1 MPLLIVLIGVALLI
15 FMIVKLKLNTFV
27 SLVITSFIVALLLG
41 LPLAKIPETIET
53 GIGGQL
59 GHLAIIFGFGSML
72 GKLVSDAGGGYRI
85 ATTLIDK
92 FGRRW
97 IQVAVILASFIIG
110 LALFFEVGLVVVL
123 PIIFII
129 ARELDMPLMYLGI
142 PMAATLN
149 VTHAFLPPHP
159 APTAISGILGA
170 NLGHVLLLGII
181 AAIPTIIIA
190 GPVFN
195 WFLHKVYPKVYR
207 KDIDIS
213 VLGEYK
219 EFNID
224 ETPKFG
230 ISVLTAMMPVILIAV
245 ATICSFIFPKSNSIN
260 EFIQF
265 IGAPDLAMLL
275 SLIFA
280 IFTMGLWRNKGMS
293 EISNS
298 MVTSIKQIP
307 VMLLIIGGGGAFKQ
321 VLVDGGISKYISTL
335 FAQTNISPILAA
347 WLITAIL
354 RVSLGSS
361 TVAAMTAAGLVA
373 PMAHQFGSN
382 SAMAALMVLAV
393 GAGSVFCDH
402 VNDAGFWM
410 IKEYFGLSLKE
421 TLLSWSTLTSV
432 LALAGLAAVYTIS
445 LFV

>member
-1 MPLLIVLIGVALLI
+1 MPLLIVLIGVIILI
-15 FMIVKLKLNTFV
+15 FMIVKLKMNTFV
-27 SLVITSFIVALLLG
+27 GLVITSFIVGLLLG
-41 LPLAKIPETIET
+41 LPLTKIPQTIET

-85 ATTLIDK
+85 ATTLINK

-159 APTAISGILGA
+159 APTAITDILGA
-170 NLGHVLLLGII
+170 NLGHVLLLGIL

-190 GPVFN
+190 GPVYN
-195 WFLHKVYPKVYR
+195 WVLQKVYPRVYR
-207 KDIDIS
+207 KNIDIS

-219 EFNID
+219 EFKLE

-245 ATICSFIFPKSNSIN
+245 ATICSFIFPKNNPVN

-280 IFTMGLWRNKGMS
+280 IFTMGLQRNQKM
-293 EISNS
+293 EDISTS
-298 MVTSIKQIP
+298 LADSIKQIS
-307 VMLLIIGGGGAFKQ
+307 VMLLIIGGGAFKQ
-321 VLVDGGISKYISTL
+321 VLVDGGISKYISGL
-335 FAQTNISPILAA
+335 FAQTSISPILAA
-347 WLITAIL
+347 WLITALL
-354 RVSLGSS
+354 RMSLGSS
-361 TVAAMTAAGLVA
+361 TVAAMTAAGLVV

-382 SAMAALMVLAV
+382 SIMATLMVLSI
-393 GAGSVFCDH
+393 GAGSVFCGH

-421 TLLSWSTLTSV
+421 TLLSWTTLTSV
-432 LALAGLAAVYTIS
+432 LALAGLGAVYAIS

>member
-1 MPLLIVLIGVALLI
+1 MPLLIVLIGVIILI
-15 FMIVKLKLNTFV
+15 FMIVKLKMNTFV
-27 SLVITSFIVALLLG
+27 GLVITSFIVGLLLG
-41 LPLAKIPETIET
+41 LPLTKIPQTIET

-85 ATTLIDK
+85 ATTLINK

-159 APTAISGILGA
+159 APTAITDILGA
-170 NLGHVLLLGII
+170 NLGHVLLLGIL

-190 GPVFN
+190 GPVYN
-195 WFLHKVYPKVYR
+195 WVLQKVYPRVYR
-207 KDIDIS
+207 KNIDIS

-219 EFNID
+219 EFKLE

-245 ATICSFIFPKSNSIN
+245 ATICSFIFPKNNPVN

-280 IFTMGLWRNKGMS
+280 IFTMGLQRNQKM
-293 EISNS
+293 EDISTS
-298 MVTSIKQIP
+298 LADSIKQIS
-307 VMLLIIGGGGAFKQ
+307 VMLLIIGGGAFKQ
-321 VLVDGGISKYISTL
+321 VLVDGGISKYISGL
-335 FAQTNISPILAA
+335 FAQTSISPILAA
-347 WLITAIL
+347 WLITALL
-354 RVSLGSS
+354 RMSLGSS
-361 TVAAMTAAGLVA
+361 TVAAMTAAGLVV

-382 SAMAALMVLAV
+382 SIMATLMVLSI
-393 GAGSVFCDH
+393 GAGSVFCGH

-421 TLLSWSTLTSV
+421 TLLSWTTLTSV
-432 LALAGLAAVYTIS
+432 LALTGLGAVYAIS

>member
-1 MPLLIVLIGVALLI
+1 MPLLIVLIGVIFLI
-15 FMIVKLKLNTFV
+15 FLIVKLKLNTYV
-27 SLVITSFIVALLLG
+27 SLIITSFLIALLLKV
-41 LPLAKIPETIET
+41 PIAKIPNTIEA
-53 GIGGQL
+53 GIGSQL

-72 GKLVSDAGGGYRI
+72 GALVSDAGGGYRI

-97 IQVAVILASFIIG
+97 IQLAIILASFIIG

-123 PIIFII
+123 PIVFII
-129 ARELDMPLMYLGI
+129 ARELDMPLIYLGI

-149 VTHAFLPPHP
+149 VTHAFFPPHP
-159 APTAISGILGA
+159 APTAIANMLHA

-195 WFLHKVYPKVYR
+195 WVLHKVYPQVYR
-207 KDIDIS
+207 KNIDIS

-219 EFNID
+219 EFKLE
-224 ETPKFG
+224 ETPGFG
-230 ISVLTAMMPVILIAV
+230 ISVLTAMMPVILIATG
-245 ATICSFIFPKSNSIN
+245 TICSFIIPKTNPVG

-265 IGAPDLAMLL
+265 VCAPDEAMLI

-280 IFTMGLWRNKGMS
+280 IFTMGLHRNKKMA
-293 EISNS
+293 EIENS
-298 MVTSIKQIP
+298 LTASIKQIAP
-307 VMLLIIGGGGAFKQ
+307 MLLIIGGGGAFKQ
-321 VLVDGGISKYISTL
+321 VLVAGGISKYVSDL
-335 FAQTNISPILAA
+335 FLHTHMSPILAA
-347 WLITAIL
+347 WLITAVL
-354 RVSLGSS
+354 RVCLGSS
-361 TVAAMTAAGLVA
+361 TVSALTAAGLIA
-373 PMAHQFGSN
+373 PMAQQYGSQ
-382 SAMAALMVLAV
+382 SEMAALMVLAI

-410 IKEYFGLSLKE
+410 IKSYFGLSLKE

-432 LALAGLAAVYTIS
+432 LALAGLGSVYLIS

>member
-1 MPLLIVLIGVALLI
+1 MPLLIVLLGVALLI
-15 FMIVKLKLNTFV
+15 FMIIKLKLNTFV
-27 SLVITSFIVALLLG
+27 SLVVTAFLIALMLQI
-41 LPLAKIPETIET
+41 PIAKIPTTIET

-59 GHLAIIFGFGSML
+59 GHLAVIFGFGSML
-72 GKLVSDAGGGYRI
+72 GQLVSDSGGGYRI
-85 ATTLIDK
+85 ATTLIQK

-129 ARELDMPLMYLGI
+129 AREMDMPLMYLGV

-159 APTAISGILGA
+159 APTAITDILGA

-181 AAIPTIIIA
+181 AAIPTIIVA
-190 GPVFN
+190 GPLYN
-195 WFLHKVYPKVYR
+195 YFLHKLYPKVYR
-207 KDIDIS
+207 KNLDIA

-219 EFNID
+219 EFELD
-224 ETPKFG
+224 ETPGFG
-230 ISVLTAMMPVILIAV
+230 ISVLTAMLPVILIAV
-245 ATICSFIFPKSNSIN
+245 ATICSFILPKGNPVN

-265 IGAPDLAMLL
+265 VGAPDAAMLI
-275 SLIFA
+275 SLLFA
-280 IFTMGLWRNKGMS
+280 VVTMGLMRNKKME

-298 MVTSIKQIP
+298 MVTSVKQIAM
-307 VMLLIIGGGGAFKQ
+307 MLLIIGGGGAFKQ
-321 VLVDGGISKYISTL
+321 VLVDGGISKYVSDL
-335 FAQTNISPILAA
+335 FAHTSLSPIVAA

-354 RVSLGSS
+354 RIALGSS
-361 TVAAMTAAGLVA
+361 TVSAMTAAGLIA
-373 PMAHQFGSN
+373 PMAHQFGAN
-382 SAMAALMVLAV
+382 SSMAALMVLAV
-393 GAGSVFCDH
+393 GAGSVFGGH

-421 TLLSWSTLTSV
+421 NFIAWTTLTCV
-432 LALAGLAAVYTIS
+432 LAVAGLVTVMVMAM
-445 LFV
+445 FV

>member
-15 FMIVKLKLNTFV
+15 FMIIKLKMNTFV
-27 SLVITSFIVALLLG
+27 SLVVTSFIIALMLQI
-41 LPLAKIPETIET
+41 PISKIPTTIET

-59 GHLAIIFGFGSML
+59 GHLAVIFGFGSML
-72 GKLVSDAGGGYRI
+72 GQLVSDSGGGYRI
-85 ATTLIDK
+85 ATTLIQK

-129 ARELDMPLMYLGI
+129 AREMDLPLIYLGV

-159 APTAISGILGA
+159 APTAITEILGA

-190 GPVFN
+190 GPVYN
-195 WFLHKVYPKVYR
+195 YFLHRFYPKVYR
-207 KDIDIS
+207 KNLDIA

-219 EFNID
+219 EFD
-224 ETPKFG
+224 LEETPGFW
-230 ISVLTAMMPVILIAV
+230 ISVLTAMLPVILIAV
-245 ATICSFIFPKSNSIN
+245 ATICSFVLPSKNPVN

-265 IGAPDLAMLL
+265 VGAPDAAMLI
-275 SLIFA
+275 SLLFA
-280 IFTMGLWRNKGMS
+280 IVTMGLKRGKKMS

-298 MVTSIKQIP
+298 MTTAVKQIAM
-307 VMLLIIGGGGAFKQ
+307 MLLIIGGGGAFKQ
-321 VLVDGGISKYISTL
+321 VLVDGGISKYVSSL
-335 FAQTNISPILAA
+335 FTNTNLSPILAA

-354 RVSLGSS
+354 RIALGSS
-361 TVAAMTAAGLVA
+361 TVSAMTAAGLIA
-373 PMAHQFGSN
+373 PMAHQFGSG
-382 SAMAALMVLAV
+382 STMAALMVLAV
-393 GAGSVFCDH
+393 GAGSVFGGH

-421 TLLSWSTLTSV
+421 NFIAWTTLTCV
-432 LALAGLAAVYTIS
+432 LALAGLLTVWLMS
-445 LFV
+445 LVL

>member
-1 MPLLIVLIGVALLI
+1 
-15 FMIVKLKLNTFV
+15 
-27 SLVITSFIVALLLG
+27 
-41 LPLAKIPETIET
+41 
-53 GIGGQL
+53 
-59 GHLAIIFGFGSML
+59 ML
-72 GKLVSDAGGGYRI
+72 GELVSNAGGGYRI
-85 ATTLIDK
+85 ATTLIQK
-92 FGRRW
+92 FGRKY

-129 ARELDMPLMYLGI
+129 AREMDLPLLYLGI

-159 APTAISGILGA
+159 APTAVAGILHA

-181 AAIPTIIIA
+181 AAIPTVIIA
-190 GPVFN
+190 GPCFN
-195 WFLHKVYPKVYR
+195 WVLHKVYPQVYR
-207 KDIDIS
+207 KS
-213 VLGEYK
+213 STNPVLGKYK
-219 EFNID
+219 PFKLE
-224 ETPKFG
+224 ETPSFG
-230 ISVLTAMMPVILIAV
+230 ISVLTAMMPVILIAI
-245 ATICSFIFPKSNSIN
+245 ATIFSFILPKSSPVN
-260 EFIQF
+260 EVIQF

-280 IFTMGLWRNKGMS
+280 IFTMGIWRKKDMK
-293 EISNS
+293 EIGNT
-298 MVTSIKQIP
+298 MTESIKQIS

-321 VLVDGGISKYISTL
+321 VLVAGGISKYISTL
-335 FAQTNISPILAA
+335 FTNIHMSPILAA
-347 WLITAIL
+347 WLIAAVL

-361 TVAAMTAAGLVA
+361 TVSAMTAAGLVA
-373 PMAHQFGSN
+373 PMAHQFGAN
-382 SAMAALMVLAV
+382 SAMAALMVLAI

-432 LALAGLAAVYTIS
+432 LAIAGLGAVYAIS

>member
-1 MPLLIVLIGVALLI
+1 MPLLIVLLGVALLI
-15 FMIVKLKLNTFV
+15 FMIIKLKLNTFV
-27 SLVITSFIVALLLG
+27 SLVVTAFLIALMLQI
-41 LPLAKIPETIET
+41 PIAKIPTTIET

-59 GHLAIIFGFGSML
+59 GHLAVIFGFGSML
-72 GKLVSDAGGGYRI
+72 GQLVSDSGGGYRI
-85 ATTLIDK
+85 ATTLIQK

-129 ARELDMPLMYLGI
+129 AREMDMPLMYLGV

-159 APTAISGILGA
+159 APTAITDILGA

-181 AAIPTIIIA
+181 AAIPTIIVA
-190 GPVFN
+190 GPLYN
-195 WFLHKVYPKVYR
+195 YFLHKLYPKVYR
-207 KDIDIS
+207 KNLDIA

-219 EFNID
+219 EFELD
-224 ETPKFG
+224 ETPGFG
-230 ISVLTAMMPVILIAV
+230 ISVLTAMLPVILIAV
-245 ATICSFIFPKSNSIN
+245 ATICSFILPKGNPVN

-265 IGAPDLAMLL
+265 VGAPDAAMLI
-275 SLIFA
+275 SLLFA
-280 IFTMGLWRNKGMS
+280 VVTMGLMRNKKME

-298 MVTSIKQIP
+298 MVTSVKQIAM
-307 VMLLIIGGGGAFKQ
+307 MLLIIGGGGAFKQ
-321 VLVDGGISKYISTL
+321 VLVDGGISKYVSDL
-335 FAQTNISPILAA
+335 FVHTSLSPIVAA

-354 RVSLGSS
+354 RIALGSS
-361 TVAAMTAAGLVA
+361 TVSAMTAAGLIA
-373 PMAHQFGSN
+373 PMAHQFGAN
-382 SAMAALMVLAV
+382 SSMAALMVLAV
-393 GAGSVFCDH
+393 GAGSVFGGH

-421 TLLSWSTLTSV
+421 NFIAWTTLTCV
-432 LALAGLAAVYTIS
+432 LAVAGLATVMVMAM
-445 LFV
+445 FV

>member
-1 MPLLIVLIGVALLI
+1 MPLLIVLIGVIILI
-15 FMIVKLKLNTFV
+15 FMIVKLKMNTFV
-27 SLVITSFIVALLLG
+27 GLVITSFIVGLLLG
-41 LPLAKIPETIET
+41 LPLTKIPQTIET

-85 ATTLIDK
+85 ATTLINK
-92 FGRRW
+92 FGRCW

-159 APTAISGILGA
+159 APTAITDILGA
-170 NLGHVLLLGII
+170 NLGHVLLLGIL

-190 GPVFN
+190 GPVYN
-195 WFLHKVYPKVYR
+195 WVLQKVYPRVYR
-207 KDIDIS
+207 KNIDIS

-219 EFNID
+219 EFKLE

-245 ATICSFIFPKSNSIN
+245 ATICSFIFPKNNPVN

-280 IFTMGLWRNKGMS
+280 IFTMGLQRNQKM
-293 EISNS
+293 EDISTS
-298 MVTSIKQIP
+298 LADSIKQIS
-307 VMLLIIGGGGAFKQ
+307 VMLLIIGGGAFKQ
-321 VLVDGGISKYISTL
+321 VLVDGGISKYISGL
-335 FAQTNISPILAA
+335 FAQTSISPILAA
-347 WLITAIL
+347 WLITALL
-354 RVSLGSS
+354 RMSLGSS
-361 TVAAMTAAGLVA
+361 TVAAMTAAGLVV
-373 PMAHQFGSN
+373 PMAHQFGGN
-382 SAMAALMVLAV
+382 SIMATLMVLSI
-393 GAGSVFCDH
+393 GAGSVFCGH

-421 TLLSWSTLTSV
+421 TLLSWTTLTSV
-432 LALAGLAAVYTIS
+432 LALAGLGAVYAIL

>member
-1 MPLLIVLIGVALLI
+1 MPLLIVLLGVAFLI
-15 FMIVKLKLNTFV
+15 FMIIKLKLNTFV
-27 SLVITSFIVALLLG
+27 SLVVTAFLIALMLQI
-41 LPLAKIPETIET
+41 PIAKIPTTIET

-59 GHLAIIFGFGSML
+59 GHLAVIFGFGSML
-72 GKLVSDAGGGYRI
+72 GQLVSDSGGGYRI
-85 ATTLIDK
+85 ATTLIQK

-129 ARELDMPLMYLGI
+129 AREMDMPLMYLGV

-159 APTAISGILGA
+159 APTAITDILGA

-181 AAIPTIIIA
+181 AAIPTIIVA
-190 GPVFN
+190 GPLYN
-195 WFLHKVYPKVYR
+195 YFLHKLYPKVYR
-207 KDIDIS
+207 KNLDIA

-219 EFNID
+219 EFELD
-224 ETPKFG
+224 ETPGFG
-230 ISVLTAMMPVILIAV
+230 ISVLTAMLPVILIAV
-245 ATICSFIFPKSNSIN
+245 ATICSFILPKGNPVN

-265 IGAPDLAMLL
+265 VGAPDAAMLI
-275 SLIFA
+275 SLLFA
-280 IFTMGLWRNKGMS
+280 VVTMGLMRNKKME

-298 MVTSIKQIP
+298 MVTSVKQIAM
-307 VMLLIIGGGGAFKQ
+307 MLLIIGGGGAFKQ
-321 VLVDGGISKYISTL
+321 VLVDGGISKYVSDL
-335 FAQTNISPILAA
+335 FAHTSLSPIVAA

-354 RVSLGSS
+354 RIALGSS
-361 TVAAMTAAGLVA
+361 TVSAMTAAGLIA
-373 PMAHQFGSN
+373 PMAHQFGAN
-382 SAMAALMVLAV
+382 SSMAALMVLAV
-393 GAGSVFCDH
+393 GAGSVFGGH

-421 TLLSWSTLTSV
+421 NFIAWTTLTCV
-432 LALAGLAAVYTIS
+432 LAVAGLATVMVMAM
-445 LFV
+445 FV

>member
-1 MPLLIVLIGVALLI
+1 MPLLIVLIGVIILI
-15 FMIVKLKLNTFV
+15 FMIVKLKMNTFV
-27 SLVITSFIVALLLG
+27 GLVITSFIVGLLLG
-41 LPLAKIPETIET
+41 LPLTKIPQTIET

-85 ATTLIDK
+85 ATTLINK

-159 APTAISGILGA
+159 APTAITDILGA
-170 NLGHVLLLGII
+170 NLGHVLLLGIL

-190 GPVFN
+190 GPVYN
-195 WFLHKVYPKVYR
+195 WVLQKVYPRVYR
-207 KDIDIS
+207 KNIDIS

-219 EFNID
+219 EFKLE

-245 ATICSFIFPKSNSIN
+245 ATICSFIFPKNNPVN

-280 IFTMGLWRNKGMS
+280 IFTMGLQRNQKM
-293 EISNS
+293 EDISTS
-298 MVTSIKQIP
+298 LADSIKQIS
-307 VMLLIIGGGGAFKQ
+307 VMLLIIGGGAFKQ
-321 VLVDGGISKYISTL
+321 VLVDGGISKYISGL
-335 FAQTNISPILAA
+335 FAQTSISPILAA
-347 WLITAIL
+347 WLITALL
-354 RVSLGSS
+354 RMSLGSS
-361 TVAAMTAAGLVA
+361 TFAAMTAAGLVV

-382 SAMAALMVLAV
+382 SIMATLMVLSI
-393 GAGSVFCDH
+393 GAGSVFCGH

-421 TLLSWSTLTSV
+421 TLLSWTTLTSV
-432 LALAGLAAVYTIS
+432 LALAGLGAVYAIS

>member
-1 MPLLIVLIGVALLI
+1 MPLLIVLLGVALLI
-15 FMIVKLKLNTFV
+15 FMIIKLKLNTFV
-27 SLVITSFIVALLLG
+27 SLVVTAFLIALMLQI
-41 LPLAKIPETIET
+41 PIAKIPTTIET

-59 GHLAIIFGFGSML
+59 GHLAVIFGFGSML
-72 GKLVSDAGGGYRI
+72 GQLVSDSGGGYRI
-85 ATTLIDK
+85 ATTLIQK

-129 ARELDMPLMYLGI
+129 AREMDMPLMYLGV

-159 APTAISGILGA
+159 APTAITDILGA

-181 AAIPTIIIA
+181 AAIPTIIVA
-190 GPVFN
+190 GPLYN
-195 WFLHKVYPKVYR
+195 YFLHKLYPKVYR
-207 KDIDIS
+207 KNLDIA

-219 EFNID
+219 EFELD
-224 ETPKFG
+224 ETPGFG
-230 ISVLTAMMPVILIAV
+230 ISVLTAMLPVILIAV
-245 ATICSFIFPKSNSIN
+245 ATICSFILPKGNPVN

-265 IGAPDLAMLL
+265 IGAPDAAMLI
-275 SLIFA
+275 SLLFA
-280 IFTMGLWRNKGMS
+280 VVTMGLMRNKKME

-298 MVTSIKQIP
+298 MVTSVKQIAM
-307 VMLLIIGGGGAFKQ
+307 MLLIIGGGGAFKQ
-321 VLVDGGISKYISTL
+321 VLVDGGISKYVSDL
-335 FAQTNISPILAA
+335 FAHTSLSPIVAA

-354 RVSLGSS
+354 RIALGSS
-361 TVAAMTAAGLVA
+361 TVSAMTAAGLIA
-373 PMAHQFGSN
+373 PMAHQFGAN
-382 SAMAALMVLAV
+382 SSMAALMVLAV
-393 GAGSVFCDH
+393 GAGSVFGGH

-421 TLLSWSTLTSV
+421 NFIAWTTLTCV
-432 LALAGLAAVYTIS
+432 LAVAGLATVMVMAM
-445 LFV
+445 FV

>member
-1 MPLLIVLIGVALLI
+1 MILI
-15 FMIVKLKLNTFV
+15 FMIVKLKMNTFV
-27 SLVITSFIVALLLG
+27 GLVITSFIVGLLLG
-41 LPLAKIPETIET
+41 LPLTKIAQTIET
-53 GIGGQL
+53 GIGSQL

-85 ATTLIDK
+85 ATTLINK
-92 FGRRW
+92 FSRRW

-110 LALFFEVGLVVVL
+110 LVLFFEVGLVVVL

-142 PMAATLN
+142 PMAAILN

-159 APTAISGILGA
+159 APTAITDILGA
-170 NLGHVLLLGII
+170 NLGHVLLLGIL

-190 GPVFN
+190 GPVYN
-195 WFLHKVYPKVYR
+195 WVLQKIYPRVYR
-207 KDIDIS
+207 KNIDIS

-219 EFNID
+219 EFKLE

-245 ATICSFIFPKSNSIN
+245 ATICSFIFPKNNPVN

-280 IFTMGLWRNKGMS
+280 IFTMGLWRNKKME
-293 EISNS
+293 EIS
-298 MVTSIKQIP
+298 TALADSIKQIS
-307 VMLLIIGGGGAFKQ
+307 VMLLIIGGGAFKQ
-321 VLVDGGISKYISTL
+321 VLVDGGISKYISGL
-335 FAQTNISPILAA
+335 FAQTSISPILAA
-347 WLITAIL
+347 WLITALL
-354 RVSLGSS
+354 RMSLGSS
-361 TVAAMTAAGLVA
+361 TVAAMTAAGLVV
-373 PMAHQFGSN
+373 PMTHQFGGN
-382 SAMAALMVLAV
+382 SIMATLMVLAI
-393 GAGSVFCDH
+393 GAGSVFCGH
-402 VNDAGFWM
+402 VNDTGFWM

-421 TLLSWSTLTSV
+421 TLLSWTTLTFV
-432 LALAGLAAVYTIS
+432 LALAGLGAVYAIS

>member
-1 MPLLIVLIGVALLI
+1 MPLLIVLIGVSLLI

-27 SLVITSFIVALLLG
+27 SLVITSFLIALMLHI
-41 LPLAKIPETIET
+41 PFAKIPTTIET

-85 ATTLIDK
+85 ATTLINK

-129 ARELDMPLMYLGI
+129 ARELDLPLMYLGV

-159 APTAISGILGA
+159 APTAITEILGSQI
-170 NLGHVLLLGII
+170 GHVLLLGIV

-195 WFLHKVYPKVYR
+195 WFLHKVYPQVYR
-207 KDIDIS
+207 KNIDIS

-219 EFNID
+219 TFKLD
-224 ETPKFG
+224 ETPGFG
-230 ISVLTAMMPVILIAV
+230 ISVVTAMMPVILIAG
-245 ATICSFIFPKSNSIN
+245 ATICSFFLPKSNVVN
-260 EFIQF
+260 QVIQF

-275 SLIFA
+275 SLLFA
-280 IFTMGLWRNKGMS
+280 VYTMGIKRGTSMHDVS
-293 EISNS
+293 ES
-298 MVTSIKQIP
+298 MAGAIKQIS

-321 VLVDGGISKYISTL
+321 VLVDGGISAYISGL
-335 FAQTNISPILAA
+335 FAHTNLSPILAA
-347 WLITAIL
+347 WVITAIL

-373 PMAHQFGSN
+373 PMTHAMGHGST
-382 SAMAALMVLAV
+382 MAALMVLAV

-421 TLLSWSTLTSV
+421 TLLSWTTLTSV
-432 LALAGLAAVYTIS
+432 LSLAGLATVYGMS

>member
-1 MPLLIVLIGVALLI
+1 MPLLIVLIGVIFLI
-15 FMIVKLKLNTFV
+15 FLIVKLKLNTFV
-27 SLVITSFIVALLLG
+27 SLVVTSFLIALLLKV
-41 LPLAKIPETIET
+41 PVAKIPTAIET

-72 GKLVSDAGGGYRI
+72 GALVSDAGGGYRI

-97 IQVAVILASFIIG
+97 IQVAIILASFIIG

-123 PIIFII
+123 PIVFII
-129 ARELDMPLMYLGI
+129 ARELDMPLIYLGI

-159 APTAISGILGA
+159 APTAIADMLHA
-170 NLGHVLLLGII
+170 NLGHVLLLGIL

-195 WFLHKVYPKVYR
+195 WFLHKVYPQVYR

-219 EFNID
+219 EFKLED
-224 ETPKFG
+224 TPGFG

-245 ATICSFIFPKSNSIN
+245 GTILDFILPKKSFIG
-260 EFIQF
+260 QF
-265 IGAPDLAMLL
+265 VQFVCAPDAAMLI

-280 IFTMGLWRNKGMS
+280 IFTMGLHRNKKMK
-293 EISNS
+293 EIESTLT
-298 MVTSIKQIP
+298 TSVKQIAP
-307 VMLLIIGGGGAFKQ
+307 MLLIIGGGGAFKQ
-321 VLVDGGISKYISTL
+321 VLVDGGISKYVSDL
-335 FAQTNISPILAA
+335 FTNTHMSPILAA

-354 RVSLGSS
+354 RVALGSS
-361 TVAAMTAAGLVA
+361 TVSALTAAGLIA
-373 PMAHQFGSN
+373 PMAQQYGSQ
-382 SAMAALMVLAV
+382 SAMAALMVLAI

-410 IKEYFGLSLKE
+410 IKSYFGLSLKE

-432 LALAGLAAVYTIS
+432 LAVAGLGSVYLIS

>member
-15 FMIVKLKLNTFV
+15 FMIIKLKMNTFV
-27 SLVITSFIVALLLG
+27 SLVVTSFIIALMLQI
-41 LPLAKIPETIET
+41 PISKIPTTIET

-59 GHLAIIFGFGSML
+59 GHLAVIFGFGSML
-72 GKLVSDAGGGYRI
+72 GQLVSDSGGGYRI
-85 ATTLIDK
+85 ATTLIQK

-129 ARELDMPLMYLGI
+129 AREMDLPLIYLGV

-159 APTAISGILGA
+159 APTAITEILGA

-190 GPVFN
+190 GPVYN
-195 WFLHKVYPKVYR
+195 YFLHRFYPKVYR
-207 KDIDIS
+207 KNLDIA

-219 EFNID
+219 EFD
-224 ETPKFG
+224 LEETPGFW
-230 ISVLTAMMPVILIAV
+230 ISVLTAMLPVILIAV
-245 ATICSFIFPKSNSIN
+245 ATICSFVLPSKNPVN

-265 IGAPDLAMLL
+265 VGAPDAAMLI
-275 SLIFA
+275 SLLFA
-280 IFTMGLWRNKGMS
+280 IVTMGLKRGKKMS

-298 MVTSIKQIP
+298 MTTAVKQIAM
-307 VMLLIIGGGGAFKQ
+307 MLLIIGGGGAFKQ
-321 VLVDGGISKYISTL
+321 VLVDGGISKYVSSL
-335 FAQTNISPILAA
+335 FTNTNLSPILAA

-354 RVSLGSS
+354 RIALGSS
-361 TVAAMTAAGLVA
+361 TVSAMTAAGLIA
-373 PMAHQFGSN
+373 PMAHQFGSG
-382 SAMAALMVLAV
+382 STMAALMVLAV
-393 GAGSVFCDH
+393 GAGSVFGGH

-421 TLLSWSTLTSV
+421 NFIAWTTLTCV
-432 LALAGLAAVYTIS
+432 LALAGLLSVWLMS
-445 LFV
+445 LVL

>member
-213 VLGEYK
+213 VIGEYK

-298 MVTSIKQIP
+298 MVTSIKQIS

>member
-1 MPLLIVLIGVALLI
+1 MPLLIVLIGVIILI
-15 FMIVKLKLNTFV
+15 FMIVKLKMNTFV
-27 SLVITSFIVALLLG
+27 GLVITSFIVGLLLG
-41 LPLAKIPETIET
+41 LPLTKIPQTIET

-85 ATTLIDK
+85 ATTLINK

-149 VTHAFLPPHP
+149 VTHAFLPPYP
-159 APTAISGILGA
+159 DPTAITDILGA
-170 NLGHVLLLGII
+170 NLGHVLLLGIL

-190 GPVFN
+190 GPVYN
-195 WFLHKVYPKVYR
+195 WVLQKVYPRVYR
-207 KDIDIS
+207 KNIDIS

-219 EFNID
+219 EFKL
-224 ETPKFG
+224 EKTPKFG

-245 ATICSFIFPKSNSIN
+245 ATICSFIFPKNNSVN

-280 IFTMGLWRNKGMS
+280 IFTMGLWRNKKME
-293 EISNS
+293 EIS
-298 MVTSIKQIP
+298 TALADSIKQIS
-307 VMLLIIGGGGAFKQ
+307 VMLLIIGGGAFKQ
-321 VLVDGGISKYISTL
+321 VLVDGGISKYISGL
-335 FAQTNISPILAA
+335 FAQTSISPILAA
-347 WLITAIL
+347 WLITALL
-354 RVSLGSS
+354 RMSLGSS
-361 TVAAMTAAGLVA
+361 TVAAMTAAGLVV
-373 PMAHQFGSN
+373 PMAHQFGGN
-382 SAMAALMVLAV
+382 SIMATLMVLAI
-393 GAGSVFCDH
+393 GAGSVFCGH

-421 TLLSWSTLTSV
+421 TLLSWTTLTSV
-432 LALAGLAAVYTIS
+432 LALAGLGAVYAIS

>member
-1 MPLLIVLIGVALLI
+1 MPLLIVLIGVIILI
-15 FMIVKLKLNTFV
+15 FMIVKLKMNTFV
-27 SLVITSFIVALLLG
+27 GLVITSFIVGLLLG
-41 LPLAKIPETIET
+41 LPLTKIPQTIET

-85 ATTLIDK
+85 ATTLINK

-129 ARELDMPLMYLGI
+129 AHELDMPLMYLGI

-159 APTAISGILGA
+159 APTAITDILGA
-170 NLGHVLLLGII
+170 NLGHVLLLGIL

-190 GPVFN
+190 GPVYN
-195 WFLHKVYPKVYR
+195 WVLQKVYPRVYR
-207 KDIDIS
+207 KNIDIS

-219 EFNID
+219 EFKLE

-245 ATICSFIFPKSNSIN
+245 ATICSFIFPKNNPVN

-280 IFTMGLWRNKGMS
+280 IFTMGLQRKQKM
-293 EISNS
+293 EDISTS
-298 MVTSIKQIP
+298 LADSIKQIS
-307 VMLLIIGGGGAFKQ
+307 VMLLIIGGGAFKQ
-321 VLVDGGISKYISTL
+321 VLVDGGISKYISGL
-335 FAQTNISPILAA
+335 FAQTSISPILAA
-347 WLITAIL
+347 WLITALL
-354 RVSLGSS
+354 RMSLGSS
-361 TVAAMTAAGLVA
+361 TVAAMTAAGLVV

-382 SAMAALMVLAV
+382 SIMATLMVLSI
-393 GAGSVFCDH
+393 GAGSVFCGH

-421 TLLSWSTLTSV
+421 TLLSWTTLTSV
-432 LALAGLAAVYTIS
+432 LALAGLGAVYAIS

>member
-41 LPLAKIPETIET
+41 LPLAKIPATIET

-213 VLGEYK
+213 VIGEYK

-265 IGAPDLAMLL
+265 IGSPDLAMLL

-298 MVTSIKQIP
+298 MVTSIKQIS

>member
-1 MPLLIVLIGVALLI
+1 MPLLIVLLGVLILI
-15 FMIVKLKLNTFV
+15 FLIVKLKLNTFV
-27 SLVITSFIVALLLG
+27 SLVVTSFIIALCLQI
-41 LPLAKIPETIET
+41 PVAKIPTAIET
-53 GIGGQL
+53 GIGGQP

-72 GKLVSDAGGGYRI
+72 GQLVSDAGGGYRI
-85 ATTLIDK
+85 ATTLINK

-110 LALFFEVGLVVVL
+110 LALFFEVGLVVIL

-149 VTHAFLPPHP
+149 VCHAFLPPHP
-159 APTAISGILGA
+159 APTAITDILGA
-170 NLGHVLLLGII
+170 TLGHVLLLGII
-181 AAIPTIIIA
+181 VAIPTIIIS

-195 WFLHKVYPKVYR
+195 YFLHKVYPSVYR
-207 KDIDIS
+207 KDVDIS

-219 EFNID
+219 EFKLE
-224 ETPKFG
+224 ETPGFG

-245 ATICSFIFPKSNSIN
+245 ATICSFVLSKTNPVNQ
-260 EFIQF
+260 FIQF
-265 IGAPDLAMLL
+265 VGAPDAAMLL
-275 SLIFA
+275 SLLFA
-280 IFTMGLWRNKGMS
+280 IWT
-293 EISNS
+293 
-298 MVTSIKQIP
+298 
-307 VMLLIIGGGGAFKQ
+307 MLLIIGGGAFKE
-321 VLVDGGISKYISTL
+321 VLVEGGISKYVSTL
-335 FAQTNISPILAA
+335 FSGTSISPILAA
-347 WLITAIL
+347 WLITALL

-361 TVAAMTAAGLVA
+361 TVSSMTAAGLIA
-373 PMAHQFGSN
+373 PMTAHMSPTM
-382 SAMAALMVLAV
+382 SALMVLSI

-432 LALAGLAAVYTIS
+432 LSLAGLASVWVLS
-445 LFV
+445 LIIA

>member
-1 MPLLIVLIGVALLI
+1 MPLLIVLLGVALLI
-15 FMIVKLKLNTFV
+15 FMIIKLKLNTFV
-27 SLVITSFIVALLLG
+27 SLVVTAFLIALMLQI
-41 LPLAKIPETIET
+41 PIAKIPTTIET

-59 GHLAIIFGFGSML
+59 GHLAVIFGFGSML
-72 GKLVSDAGGGYRI
+72 GQLVSDSGGGYRI
-85 ATTLIDK
+85 ATTLIQK

-129 ARELDMPLMYLGI
+129 AREMDMPLMYLGV

-159 APTAISGILGA
+159 APTAITDILGA

-181 AAIPTIIIA
+181 AAIPTIIVA
-190 GPVFN
+190 GPLYN
-195 WFLHKVYPKVYR
+195 YFLHKLYPKVYR
-207 KDIDIS
+207 KNLDIA

-219 EFNID
+219 EFELD
-224 ETPKFG
+224 ETPGFG
-230 ISVLTAMMPVILIAV
+230 ISVLTAMLPVILIAV
-245 ATICSFIFPKSNSIN
+245 ATICSFILPKGNPVN

-265 IGAPDLAMLL
+265 VGAPDAAMLI
-275 SLIFA
+275 SLLFA
-280 IFTMGLWRNKGMS
+280 VVTMGLMRNKKME

-298 MVTSIKQIP
+298 MVTSVKQIAM
-307 VMLLIIGGGGAFKQ
+307 MLLIIGGGGAFKQ
-321 VLVDGGISKYISTL
+321 VLVDGGISKYVSDL
-335 FAQTNISPILAA
+335 FAHTSLSPIVAA

-354 RVSLGSS
+354 RIALGSA
-361 TVAAMTAAGLVA
+361 TVSAMTAAGLIA
-373 PMAHQFGSN
+373 PMAHQFGAN
-382 SAMAALMVLAV
+382 SSMAALMVLAV
-393 GAGSVFCDH
+393 GAGSVFGGH

-421 TLLSWSTLTSV
+421 NFIAWTTLTCV
-432 LALAGLAAVYTIS
+432 LAVAGLATVMVMAM
-445 LFV
+445 FV

>member
-1 MPLLIVLIGVALLI
+1 MPLLIVLIGVLLLI

-27 SLVITSFIVALLLG
+27 ALIITSFIVALMLG
-41 LPLAKIPETIET
+41 LPLAKIPTTIEA
-53 GIGGQL
+53 GIGSQL
-59 GHLAIIFGFGSML
+59 GHLAVIFGFGSML
-72 GKLVSDAGGGYRI
+72 GELVSNAGGGYRI

-92 FGRRW
+92 FGRRY
-97 IQVAVILASFIIG
+97 IQIAVILASFIIG

-129 ARELDMPLMYLGI
+129 ARELDIPLIYLGI

-149 VTHAFLPPHP
+149 TTHAFLPPHP

-181 AAIPTIIIA
+181 VAIPTVLIA
-190 GPVFN
+190 GPGFN
-195 WFLHKVYPKVYR
+195 WFLHKVYPQVYR
-207 KDIDIS
+207 KNTDSS
-213 VLGEYK
+213 VLGSYK
-219 EFNID
+219 EFKLE

-230 ISVLTAMMPVILIAV
+230 ISVLTAMMPVLLIAI
-245 ATICSFIFPKSNSIN
+245 ATILSFILPAHNPVN

-280 IFTMGLWRNKGMS
+280 IFTMGVFRKKKMD

-298 MVTSIKQIP
+298 MVKSIQQIS

-321 VLVDGGISKYISTL
+321 VLVAGGISKYISSL
-335 FAQTNISPILAA
+335 FTDIHMSPIIAA
-347 WLITAIL
+347 WLIAALL

-361 TVAAMTAAGLVA
+361 TVSAMTAAGLVA
-373 PMAHQFGSN
+373 PMAHN
-382 SAMAALMVLAV
+382 ASATMAALMVLSI

-432 LALAGLAAVYTIS
+432 LAIAGLGAVYVLS
-445 LFV
+445 LFIA

>member
-1 MPLLIVLIGVALLI
+1 MPLLIVLIGVIILI
-15 FMIVKLKLNTFV
+15 FMIVKLKMNTFV
-27 SLVITSFIVALLLG
+27 GLVITSFIVGLLLG
-41 LPLAKIPETIET
+41 LPLTKIPQTIET

-72 GKLVSDAGGGYRI
+72 GKLVSDAGGYRI
-85 ATTLIDK
+85 ATALINK

-97 IQVAVILASFIIG
+97 IQVTVTLASFIIG
-110 LALFFEVGLVVVL
+110 FALFFEVGLVVVL

-159 APTAISGILGA
+159 APTAITDILGA
-170 NLGHVLLLGII
+170 NLGHVLLLGIL

-190 GPVFN
+190 GPVYN
-195 WFLHKVYPKVYR
+195 WVLQKVYPRVYR
-207 KDIDIS
+207 KNIDIS

-219 EFNID
+219 EFKLE

-245 ATICSFIFPKSNSIN
+245 ATICSFIFPKNNPVN

-275 SLIFA
+275 LLIFA
-280 IFTMGLWRNKGMS
+280 IFTMGLQRNQKM
-293 EISNS
+293 EDISTS
-298 MVTSIKQIP
+298 LADSIKQIS

-321 VLVDGGISKYISTL
+321 VLVDGGISKYISGL
-335 FAQTNISPILAA
+335 FAQTSISPILAA
-347 WLITAIL
+347 WLITALL
-354 RVSLGSS
+354 RMSLGSS
-361 TVAAMTAAGLVA
+361 TVAAMTAAGLVV

-382 SAMAALMVLAV
+382 SIMATLIVLSI
-393 GAGSVFCDH
+393 GAGSVFCGH

-421 TLLSWSTLTSV
+421 TLLSWTTLTSV
-432 LALAGLAAVYTIS
+432 LALAGLGAVYAIS